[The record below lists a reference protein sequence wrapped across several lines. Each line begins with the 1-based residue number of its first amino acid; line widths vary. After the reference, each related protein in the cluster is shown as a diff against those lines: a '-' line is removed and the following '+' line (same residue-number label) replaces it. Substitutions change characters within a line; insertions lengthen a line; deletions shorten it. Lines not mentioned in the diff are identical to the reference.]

1 MQHTKPLDDDH
12 PFADESTAFWTIFL
26 LAYSLLFAVA
36 LLARVVG
43 IHWREYLPGAE
54 SANSMSEGVKAAIYT
69 FMSHI
74 I

>member
-1 MQHTKPLDDDH
+1 MQHTKPLDDNH

-36 LLARVVG
+36 LLARVAG